1 MVWQGNNGVCIY
13 TSLCATYDI
22 VHIYRQWFKS
32 VNGLKRN
39 LIKYTLRDSNY
50 CCVVY
55 KNTWLFWD
63 RFHVIRD
70 VITDEGEGVR
80 IWE

>member
-1 MVWQGNNGVCIY
+1 MVSQENNGGCIR
-13 TSLCATYDI
+13 TRLCATYDI
-22 VHIYRQWFKS
+22 VHIYRLLFKS

-39 LIKYTLRDSNY
+39 LIKYTLKDNNY
-50 CCVVY
+50 CYVVY

-70 VITDEGEGVR
+70 VVTDEGEGVR